1 MTDNPTAIRSHSWRP
16 LCNLL
21 RWHKEILKQGYV
33 APVLKSSLHKLYG
46 RHHNLVDHYE
56 ISISQITFYVDVYFL
71 YHCQYF
77 YQTWLYIRVTR
88 RVSYKKHE
96 LLTLREHLSWL
107 PVFLWG
113 PCCSSFLFSV
123 SCFCFVCLCSVS
135 NVVCVLCP
143 MLPVSLQFAPGFL
156 FVMYVLYIS
165 PSMRLYVLSS
175 VFWCPLR
182 FRHENNI
189 PFVLPPLVCRRVH
202 VSFMIF
208 VFVAY
213 RGVPHSVISYVR
225 TFSVPCCDVR
235 IKRCSVRLCPQFF
248 LYEGSWHI

>member
-77 YQTWLYIRVTR
+77 YQTVYMSNTSGVLWETR
-88 RVSYKKHE
+88 TAYPSRAPE
-96 LLTLREHLSWL
+96 LTPGFFVGFVL
-107 PVFLWG
+107 PIILVLCVVFLFCL
-113 PCCSSFLFSV
+113 PLFCVQCC
-123 SCFCFVCLCSVS
+123 VCLVS

-143 MLPVSLQFAPGFL
+143 MLYVSCVQCCLCL
-156 FVMYVLYIS
+156 F
-165 PSMRLYVLSS
+165 SS
-175 VFWCPLR
+175 
-182 FRHENNI
+182 
-189 PFVLPPLVCRRVH
+189 PLV
-202 VSFMIF
+202 FI
-208 VFVAY
+208 
-213 RGVPHSVISYVR
+213 
-225 TFSVPCCDVR
+225 CDVR
-235 IKRCSVRLCPQFF
+235 IVHFSQ
-248 LYEGSWHI
+248 